1 MVGQKRQ
8 KNRDCK
14 KRLQI
19 RIFCNKEAES
29 LKQSGSPL
37 FAGTD
42 HRSVS
47 RRGVCS
53 MNTSYP
59 GSFFR
64 GASGIPQACAGGG
77 VRNRAGEARYMI
89 RRRRKSCALAVSA
102 KKREIITRSRNDTG
116 EVIYP

>member
-59 GSFFR
+59 GSFF
-64 GASGIPQACAGGG
+64 AGHPAFHRPVPGG
-77 VRNRAGEARYMI
+77 SETEPEKHG
-89 RRRRKSCALAVSA
+89 
-102 KKREIITRSRNDTG
+102 T
-116 EVIYP
+116 